1 MVRLFL
7 FTLTDQIC
15 CSLLSPKRMEAVLCN
30 IHHPPVF
37 LLIITNQLLLRKS
50 NF

>member
-1 MVRLFL
+1 MVHLFL

-15 CSLLSPKRMEAVLCN
+15 CSLLSSERMEAALCN

-37 LLIITNQLLLRKS
+37 LLIITNQLLLCKS